1 MVHMTSK
8 VKVSVIVPVW
18 NDERRV
24 VKCINALKNQ
34 QFVPEAYEIIIID
47 NGSTDRTFEEI
58 QGIEGITVLQEL
70 KPGSYAAR
78 NKGLSVAKG
87 HYVAFTDSDCVPD
100 KNWLASLIE
109 CAETQRDIGVVAGD
123 VSFFKDE
130 ADEIDDASL
139 AYESFFSMNQEEY
152 ARKGVC
158 ITANWLSKKK
168 TLLELGG
175 FNAKLKSGGD
185 HDMAKRLTN
194 NGLSVVF
201 CKQAVVAHPARN
213 KQEILKKRRRVIG
226 GSWDKTDGKLKS
238 IKLLWE
244 AVKLYIKR
252 TLLVFFSNEASLKQR
267 LSVFG
272 IISAIFFVSLSEIAK
287 LTVGQQSTRS

>member
-1 MVHMTSK
+1 MTSN

-24 VKCINALKNQ
+24 VKCIKALKNQ
-34 QFVPEAYEIIIID
+34 QFAPEAYEIIIID

-87 HYVAFTDSDCVPD
+87 HYIAFTDSDCVPD

-201 CKQAVVAHPARN
+201 CKQALVAHPARN

-226 GSWDKTDGKLKS
+226 GAWDKTDGKLKS

-272 IISAIFFVSLSEIAK
+272 IISAIFLVSLSEIAK
-287 LTVGQQSTRS
+287 LTAGQQSTRS

>member
-1 MVHMTSK
+1 MTSN

-58 QGIEGITVLQEL
+58 QRIEGITVLQEL
-70 KPGSYAAR
+70 QPGSYAAR

-123 VSFFKDE
+123 VSFFKDD
-130 ADEIDDASL
+130 ADIIDDASL

-244 AVKLYIKR
+244 AVKL
-252 TLLVFFSNEASLKQR
+252 
-267 LSVFG
+267 
-272 IISAIFFVSLSEIAK
+272 
-287 LTVGQQSTRS
+287 

>member
-1 MVHMTSK
+1 MTSN

-201 CKQAVVAHPARN
+201 CKQALVAHPARN

-267 LSVFG
+267 LSVFR

-287 LTVGQQSTRS
+287 LTAGQQSTRS

>member
-1 MVHMTSK
+1 MTSK

>member
-1 MVHMTSK
+1 MNSK
-8 VKVSVIVPVW
+8 IKVSVIIPVW
-18 NDERRV
+18 NDALRV
-24 VKCINALKNQ
+24 IKCVNALKNQ
-34 QFVPEAYEIIIID
+34 KFAPEAYEIIVVD
-47 NGSTDRTFEEI
+47 NGSTDSTFEKLREVNH
-58 QGIEGITVLQEL
+58 ITVLREL

-87 HYVAFTDSDCVPD
+87 RYVAFTDSDCVPD
-100 KNWLASLIE
+100 ENWLVSLTE
-109 CAETQRDIGVVAGD
+109 CAETQAKLGAVAGD
-123 VSFFKDE
+123 VSFFKDD
-130 ADEIDDASL
+130 ADNIDDASL
-139 AYESFFSMNQEEY
+139 AYENFFSMNQEEY
-152 ARKGVC
+152 ARKGTC
-158 ITANWLSKKK
+158 ITANWLSKKE
-168 TLLELGG
+168 TLIELGG

-226 GSWDKTDGKLKS
+226 GSWDKTDGKFKS
-238 IKLLWE
+238 INLLWQ

-252 TLLVFFSNEASLKQR
+252 TLLVFFSNETSFKQK

-287 LTVGQQSTRS
+287 LTAGQQSTRS

>member
-1 MVHMTSK
+1 MTSN

-24 VKCINALKNQ
+24 VKCINALKHQ

-123 VSFFKDE
+123 VSFFKDDAE
-130 ADEIDDASL
+130 IIDDASL
-139 AYESFFSMNQEEY
+139 AYESFFSMNQEDY

-158 ITANWLSKKK
+158 ITANWLSKKA

-185 HDMAKRLTN
+185 HEMAKRLTN

-226 GSWDKTDGKLKS
+226 GAWDKTDGKLKS

-287 LTVGQQSTRS
+287 LTAGQQSTRS

>member
-1 MVHMTSK
+1 MTSK

-58 QGIEGITVLQEL
+58 QGIKGITVLQEL

-109 CAETQRDIGVVAGD
+109 CAKTQRDIGVVAGD

-226 GSWDKTDGKLKS
+226 GSWDKTDSKLKS

-287 LTVGQQSTRS
+287 LTAGQQSTRS

>member
-1 MVHMTSK
+1 MTSK

-287 LTVGQQSTRS
+287 LTAGQQSTRS

>member
-1 MVHMTSK
+1 MTSN

>member
-1 MVHMTSK
+1 MTSN

-58 QGIEGITVLQEL
+58 QRIEGITVLQEL

>member
-1 MVHMTSK
+1 MTSK

-18 NDERRV
+18 NDARRV
-24 VKCINALKNQ
+24 VKCIKALKNQ
-34 QFVPEAYEIIIID
+34 KLSPEAYEIIVID
-47 NGSTDRTFEEI
+47 NGSTDATFEEVQRI
-58 QGIEGITVLQEL
+58 DGISVLQEV

-78 NKGLSVAKG
+78 NKGLSVAQG
-87 HYVAFTDSDCVPD
+87 HYVAFTDSDCLPD
-100 KNWLASLIE
+100 ENWLASLIE
-109 CAETQRDIGVVAGD
+109 CAETHSNIGVVAGD

-158 ITANWLSKKK
+158 ITANWLSKKEA
-168 TLLELGG
+168 LLSLGG

-185 HDMAKRLTN
+185 HDMAKRLTER
-194 NGLSVVF
+194 GFDVVF
-201 CKQAVVAHPARN
+201 CKQATVAHPARN

-226 GSWDKTDGKLKS
+226 GSWDKTDSKFKS
-238 IKLLWE
+238 VKLLWE

-252 TLLVFFSNEASLKQR
+252 TLLLLFSNKASLKQR

-287 LTVGQQSTRS
+287 LTAGQQSTRS

>member
-1 MVHMTSK
+1 MTSK

-58 QGIEGITVLQEL
+58 QGIEGITVFQEL